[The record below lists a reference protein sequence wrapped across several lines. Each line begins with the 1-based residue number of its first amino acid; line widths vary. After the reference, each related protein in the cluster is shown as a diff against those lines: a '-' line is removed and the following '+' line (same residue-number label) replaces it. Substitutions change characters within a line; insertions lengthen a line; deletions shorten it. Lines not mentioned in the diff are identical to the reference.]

1 MKLIEAIQKH
11 NYELYWEINQP
22 LNDKHIA
29 DMRKYAIRIYSNK
42 HLNFVQ
48 PNFEIKQFTDEGGN
62 PSMGREDLI
71 FSDKFIEW
79 EQKAYNVTIGE
90 LLSQA
95 LPRIFETNDGKT
107 VVKREVSVLSH
118 GLKVDLETPLYWL

>member
-29 DMRKYAIRIYSNK
+29 DMRKYAILIYSNK

-71 FSDKFIEW
+71 YSDKFIEW

-107 VVKREVSVLSH
+107 VVKR
-118 GLKVDLETPLYWL
+118 